1 MIAVTDRHLFDAEPD
16 PEGAFLE
23 ALAGLLNPSR
33 PLPGCLSPGRPLSDC
48 ASTGRPSPDST
59 SPDRPSPAAASA
71 LLPPRFLVLREKDLP
86 EPAYRAL
93 AEKVLSLP
101 NPGKTPI
108 VLHNFPGAA
117 ESLPAQGLHLSLPRL
132 EQLAEESPELLRRF
146 PLLGCSVH
154 KKEEALRAVSLGVN
168 YLFAG
173 NVFETSCKPGLPSRG
188 LPWLEDLAAA
198 VPVPV
203 YAIGG
208 VTPENLPS
216 LLSAGASDGCMRSG
230 YMELGRRLR

>member
-1 MIAVTDRHLFDAEPD
+1 MIALTDRHLFDAEPD

-33 PLPGCLSPGRPLSDC
+33 PLPDCLSPDRPLSDC
-48 ASTGRPSPDST
+48 ASTG
-59 SPDRPSPAAASA
+59 RPSPAAASA

-108 VLHNFPGAA
+108 VLHNFPRTA

-154 KKEEALRAVSLGVN
+154 KKEEALRAVSLGAN

-188 LPWLEDLAAA
+188 LPWLEDLASA

-230 YMELGRRLR
+230 YMELGRRVR